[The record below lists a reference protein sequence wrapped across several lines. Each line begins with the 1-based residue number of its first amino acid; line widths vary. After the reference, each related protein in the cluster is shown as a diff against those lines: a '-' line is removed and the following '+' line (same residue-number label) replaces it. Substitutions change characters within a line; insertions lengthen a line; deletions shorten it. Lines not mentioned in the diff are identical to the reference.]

1 MLVFL
6 ALIAGN
12 QIATIASLFLLGG
25 FGFAT
30 LPGAQIRVMSH
41 ASSASTLASGANI
54 AVVVLASVILVN
66 AVGAWLGGLAIMVGL
81 GYTSPF
87 WAGAALTALGLMVMV
102 VRRAV
107 RVPPLSGHPSPQRWP
122 RLPKAPPRLRSWKQ
136 AHART
141 RARFPR
147 VRRGGLAAKSE
158 KLSASEPQFRAN

>member
-1 MLVFL
+1 MLAFF

-30 LPGAQIRVMSH
+30 VPGAQIRVMSH
-41 ASSASTLASGANI
+41 ASSASTLASGANM
-54 AVVVLASVILVN
+54 AAVILVN
-66 AVGAWLGGLAIMVGL
+66 AVGAWLGGLAITVGL

-158 KLSASEPQFRAN
+158 KLSASEPQFRTN

>member
-1 MLVFL
+1 MLVFF

-25 FGFAT
+25 FGFA
-30 LPGAQIRVMSH
+30 
-41 ASSASTLASGANI
+41 
-54 AVVVLASVILVN
+54 IL
-66 AVGAWLGGLAIMVGL
+66 VGL

-158 KLSASEPQFRAN
+158 KLSASEPQFRTN